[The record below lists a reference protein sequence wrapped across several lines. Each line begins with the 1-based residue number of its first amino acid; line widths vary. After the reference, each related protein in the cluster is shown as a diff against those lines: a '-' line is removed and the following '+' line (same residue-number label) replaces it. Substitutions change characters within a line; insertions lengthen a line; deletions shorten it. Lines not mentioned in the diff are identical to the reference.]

1 MTVRTGD
8 ERVRETADI
17 PWVATADQAVGVIT
31 CLATLA
37 ALGLSYRGLY
47 DFATQHGG
55 YPRWAALI
63 FPLIIDCFVV
73 IGELRLFSATLRE
86 ESLRIKLWAWTL
98 TLGGL
103 VVSMAGNVAH
113 VGLAASWDMKLAAAA
128 APLAA
133 AASLTTGL
141 GILKLNARGK
151 TRQAGQ
157 RDRVAGPDRGAGP
170 AVGDPA
176 SRPAPVPRPPASRK
190 VAAGSAAYDEVLA
203 DLTAGRAPKG
213 KTRLAAAHDISEHHA
228 RTALEQARRDHA
240 ARQANGHR
248 EPELV

>member
-1 MTVRTGD
+1 VRG
-8 ERVRETADI
+8 TADI

-31 CLATLA
+31 CLATIA

-47 DFATQHGG
+47 DFATQYGG

-73 IGELRLFSATLRE
+73 IGELRLFSATLRA

-103 VVSMAGNVAH
+103 AVSMAGNVAH

-141 GILKLNARGK
+141 GILKLNARNHA
-151 TRQAGQ
+151 RQPGPG
-157 RDRVAGPDRGAGP
+157 DRTAGPGGGRGP
-170 AVGDPA
+170 AAPRPA
-176 SRPAPVPRPPASRK
+176 SRPASAPK
-190 VAAGSAAYDEVLA
+190 VAAGSAAYAEALA
-203 DLTAGRAPKG
+203 DLGAGRAPKG
-213 KTRLAAAHDISEHHA
+213 KGRLAAAHGISEHHA
-228 RTALEQARRDHA
+228 RVALEQARRAHA